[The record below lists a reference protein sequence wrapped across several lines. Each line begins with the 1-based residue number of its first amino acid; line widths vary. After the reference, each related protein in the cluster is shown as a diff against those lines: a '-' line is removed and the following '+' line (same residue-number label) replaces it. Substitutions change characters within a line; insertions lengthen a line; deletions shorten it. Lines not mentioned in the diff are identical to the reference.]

1 MEFDIERLTF
11 LSEDEVQHIE
21 NTFGTPIFVYDQET
35 LEKKARSLTGVRAPF
50 GSTIRFAIKANPHKA
65 ILSLFDREGLSF
77 DASSLF
83 EVHRLRDAGIDGK
96 KALLTSQQVLSVEE
110 IQDFLKTGG
119 SYTATSLRQLS
130 LFAEAAPGAVV
141 SVRINP
147 GVGVGHSKRTVTG
160 GEDSSFGIW
169 HEYIPEVLDLAQKH
183 NLTIERVHTHIGTG
197 GDPEVWKD
205 VAMHSI
211 KLLNHFKDARIIN
224 LGGGFKVAR
233 MSSEKY
239 IEANPVEILKAI
251 GEELQKFKE
260 ETGREIHLELEPG
273 TYLTAQAGVIVS
285 RVDDIVD
292 TGEKGNTFVKVNAGM
307 NDILRPGMYGAQ
319 HPIVVVGGKEEGKS
333 FVYVGHNCESGDI
346 LTPKPSDPES
356 ILPRRTATPEIHSLV
371 VIEGTGAYCS
381 AMNAEGYNS
390 FPSSPEILRTEE
402 GVFREISRKGTL
414 EELSKRE
421 VL

>member
-1 MEFDIERLTF
+1 MDFDIEQLTF
-11 LSEDEVQHIE
+11 LSEDEVTQIAAD
-21 NTFGTPIFVYDQET
+21 FGTPVFVYDEEI
-35 LEKKARSLTGVRAPF
+35 LNIKAQNLLKTSAPF
-50 GSTIRFAIKANPHKA
+50 GSTVRFAVKANPHKA
-65 ILSLFDREGLSF
+65 ILSIFDKEGLHF
-77 DASSLF
+77 DASSVY
-83 EVHRLRDAGIDGK
+83 EVYRLIASGIDPK
-96 KALLTSQQVLSVEE
+96 KILLTSQQVLEGEE
-110 IQDFLKTGG
+110 MKGFLSTGAL
-119 SYTATSLRQLS
+119 YTATSLRQLQ
-130 LFAEAAPGAVV
+130 LFGEHNKGGSV

-169 HEYIPEVLDLAQKH
+169 HEYIEEVLEVARKY

-211 KLLNHFKDARIIN
+211 KLLNHFKDAHTIN

-239 IEANPVEILKAI
+239 IEANPPEIIAAI
-251 GEELQKFKE
+251 GEELQAFHK
-260 ETGREIHLELEPG
+260 ETGREIYLELEPG

-285 RVDDIVD
+285 RADDIVD
-292 TGEKGNTFVKVNAGM
+292 TGEKGNVFVKINAGM

-346 LTPKPSDPES
+346 LTPKPSDPEA
-356 ILPRRTATPEIHSLV
+356 ILPRRTATPEIGSLI

-381 AMNAEGYNS
+381 SMNAEGYNS
-390 FPSSPEILRTEE
+390 FPSSPEVLRSKE
-402 GVFREISRKGTL
+402 GEFREISRKGTL
-414 EELSKRE
+414 EELHIRE
-421 VL
+421 SV